1 MLDLDQS
8 AASFFSQT
16 ISLTQAITIFLFTV
30 FADTDIK
37 TFLATV
43 RAELPQ
49 QNITPKLHLLEDH
62 MVPFIRKWRAGPGL
76 LGEQGGESVH
86 KEFNVLAAR
95 HASMRQ
101 RGIDRLLAALREQ
114 HMQVHPSNVKKAPE
128 QKKRK

>member
-8 AASFFSQT
+8 VTSFFSQI

-30 FADTDIK
+30 FEDTDVK

-86 KEFNVLAAR
+86 KEFVLAAR
-95 HASMRQ
+95 HASLRQ
-101 RGIDRLLAALREQ
+101 RGIDRLLAALQEQ